1 MDASE
6 QSNSSNADAMCDA
19 GARLPPEA
27 LPLAGVPMP
36 AWIYSLDDNAFRW
49 ANGEGL
55 AFWGATDATVFSSTD
70 PADTRAVTLARLGE
84 LRERLRSDGPVTE
97 IWTLYP
103 QGLPRTIACTTW
115 GVDWQGE
122 TCVAF
127 LALPALSSTTEEE
140 LRLRDDVLKAVAESA
155 QRLLHGGGW
164 VQEGNELLKALGRA
178 AKVDRCYFFRFLPRG
193 KDKAGDDWWT
203 ARQEFEWCA
212 PGIKPEIDN
221 PILQNLNMVAAGF
234 GRWIE
239 RFERGEAVVASGPE
253 QIPQAERVVLDPQGV
268 HAICLQPVLGD
279 GDLLGFVGFDIVGKA
294 GERPF
299 AGWTSHVVDAL
310 ATGAHL
316 VAAALKMDRTQR
328 QLTQALAKA
337 EAASQAKSHFLA
349 AISHELR
356 TPLNAINGFSQMMEH
371 QVLGPLGD
379 RRYEGYAHD
388 IHTSGEHLLALINDI
403 LDMSKIEAGR
413 MTLNETS
420 LSLAE
425 AVSTALGL
433 VREAAEA
440 RGLSLCTDMAETLPR
455 LWADE
460 RAVRQMLINL
470 LSNAVKFTPDGGRV
484 TVSAHRGAAGGLA
497 LVVADTG
504 VGIAPEDQAT
514 IMEPFRQG
522 RFERPASAGGTGL
535 GLALVKSLI
544 ELHGGAIE
552 LSSRVGTG
560 TTVTLRFPADRV
572 RER

>member
-6 QSNSSNADAMCDA
+6 KLSSVNADAMDDA
-19 GARLPPEA
+19 KSRLSAEA
-27 LPLAGVPMP
+27 LPLAAVPVP
-36 AWIYSLDDNAFRW
+36 AWVYSPDDNAFRW

-55 AFWGATDATVFSSTD
+55 AFWGATDGTAFSSMD
-70 PADTRAVTLARLGE
+70 LSDARAVTLMRLGE
-84 LRERLRSDGPVTE
+84 LRERLRRDGPVTE

-103 QGLPRTIACTTW
+103 QGMPRTVACTTW

-122 TCVAF
+122 RCLAF
-127 LALPALSSTTEEE
+127 LALPVLSSTTGEE
-140 LRLRDDVLKAVAESA
+140 LRLRDDILRAVTESA
-155 QRLLHGGGW
+155 HRLLHGEGW
-164 VQEGNELLKALGRA
+164 GREGNALLKALGRA
-178 AKVDRCYFFRFLPRG
+178 AKVDRCYFFRFLPCDP
-193 KDKAGDDWWT
+193 DKPWDESWT
-203 ARQEFEWCA
+203 ARQELEWCA
-212 PGIKPEIDN
+212 PGIAPEIDN
-221 PILQNLNMVAAGF
+221 PILQNLDMVAKGF
-234 GRWIE
+234 RRWIE

-253 QIPQAERVVLDPQGV
+253 QIPPSERAVLDSQGIIAV
-268 HAICLQPVLGD
+268 CLQPVLSEGE
-279 GDLLGFVGFDIVGKA
+279 LLGFVGFDIVGKA
-294 GERPF
+294 GARPF
-299 AGWTSHVVDAL
+299 PGWTSHIVDAL
-310 ATGAHL
+310 GTGADL

-349 AISHELR
+349 AMSHELR

-413 MTLNETS
+413 MTLNEGS

-433 VREAAEA
+433 VRESAEA
-440 RGLSLCTDMAETLPR
+440 GGLSLGTDLAEALPQ

-470 LSNAVKFTPDGGRV
+470 LSNAVKFTPDGGKV
-484 TVSAHRGAAGGLA
+484 TVSACRSAEGGLA
-497 LVVADTG
+497 LAVTDTG
-504 VGIAPEDQAT
+504 IGISPEDQAT
-514 IMEPFRQG
+514 VMEPFRQG
-522 RFERPASAGGTGL
+522 RSERLASAGGTGL

-544 ELHGGAIE
+544 ELHGGTIK
-552 LSSRVGTG
+552 LSSRVGAG
-560 TTVTLRFPADRV
+560 TTVTLYFPADRV
-572 RER
+572 GAS